1 MKLSRTIV
9 GARES
14 LAHLPRPLGLVPT
27 MGALHAGHLALV
39 SAARDRC
46 AAVAASIFVNPTQFG
61 AGEDFDQYP
70 RNEERD
76 LKVLAAAGVDL
87 VFAPPPAEMYRPGA
101 ATTVNVSGPL
111 TETLEGALR
120 PDHLDGVATI
130 VTKLLTIVAP
140 DVAFFGEKDAQQL
153 AVIRRFVADL
163 DLPVEIVGVPTV
175 REPDGLAMSSRNAR
189 LSDGERSAAAN
200 LYRALLAGQAAAAG
214 AAQPG
219 TGAPAQPGD
228 TAPAQPAAPVT
239 PATVITS
246 VTAAL
251 AAEPRFA
258 VEYVAV
264 VDRDTFEQQQTLDA
278 RSLIVV
284 AARLGTTRLIDNL
297 PALPSSAP
305 AEGVRHSTSEVEK

>member
-1 MKLSRTIV
+1 MKISRTIV

-46 AAVAASIFVNPTQFG
+46 AAVVASIFVNPTQFG
-61 AGEDFDQYP
+61 PSEDFDQYP

-76 LKVLAAAGVDL
+76 LRVLAAAGVDL

-101 ATTVNVSGPL
+101 ATTVTLGGPL

-120 PDHLDGVATI
+120 PGHLDGVATI

-153 AVIRRFVADL
+153 AVIRRLVADL

-189 LSDGERSAAAN
+189 LSDDERTSAAG
-200 LYRALLAGQAAAAG
+200 LYRALLAGQAAASG

-219 TGAPAQPGD
+219 TSAPAQPGD
-228 TAPAQPAAPVT
+228 TAPARPAAT
-239 PATVITS
+239 PATVIAA

-251 AAEPRFA
+251 SAEPRFA

-264 VDRDTFEQQQTLDA
+264 VDRDTFEQQKTLDV
-278 RSLIVV
+278 RSLIVA
-284 AARLGTTRLIDNL
+284 AARLGSIRLIDNL
-297 PALPSSAP
+297 PALPSITP
-305 AEGVRHSTSEVEK
+305 AEGVRHRTSEVEK